1 MVGASEPGVKTFGSR
16 ILWGRFDRAAYSWPR
31 MSRPSAQ
38 NRKQLQAIAR
48 RVMTERGLQP
58 DFSAA
63 ARAEADALTKPA
75 ADSSASIKDLT
86 GLLWASIDNDD
97 SRDLDQLSVA
107 ESLAGGA
114 AKILVAVA
122 DVDATVKTGSAID
135 DHARI
140 NTTSVYTAAE
150 IFPMLP
156 EKLSTDLTSLGE
168 GQRRLAIVVEM
179 VVGPDGAV
187 NDSAVYHA
195 VVLNRAKL
203 AYNSVAAWL
212 EGTAPPPP
220 KLAAV
225 RGLDELLRLQ
235 DRVAQAMKDRRHQQ
249 GALSL
254 ETIQTRALFNGD
266 VLADLL
272 PDEKN
277 RAKELIEDFMIAA
290 NGVTAKYLESKGVPS
305 LRRILRTPERWD
317 RIVALAAT
325 LGERLPAQANGGA
338 LEGFLIKRQRADAL
352 RFPDLALSVVKLL
365 GSGEYAALRP
375 GQTPDGHFGLA
386 VRDYTHS
393 TAPNRRFPDL
403 ITQRQL
409 KSMLA
414 GRPAAYGDAELDG
427 LARHC
432 TTQEDAATKVERQV
446 RKSAAALL
454 LASRIGERFDALV
467 TGAAEK
473 GTWVRVVRPSVEGRL
488 VRGFD
493 GLDVGDHVQVELVH
507 VDVERGFIDFA
518 RS

>member
-1 MVGASEPGVKTFGSR
+1 
-16 ILWGRFDRAAYSWPR
+16 

-38 NRKQLQAIAR
+38 NRKELQAIAR
-48 RVMTERGLQP
+48 RVMTERGLEP
-58 DFSAA
+58 DFSPAA
-63 ARAEADALTKPA
+63 KAETDALTRPA
-75 ADSSASIKDLT
+75 LESGPSIKDLT

-107 ESLAGGA
+107 EPLAGGA
-114 AKILVAVA
+114 VRVFVAVA
-122 DVDATVKTGSAID
+122 DVDATVKKNSAID
-135 DHARI
+135 GHARA

-168 GQRRLAIVVEM
+168 GQKRLAIVVEM
-179 VVGPDGAV
+179 VIADGAV
-187 NDSAVYHA
+187 GESAVYRA

-212 EGTAPPPP
+212 DGTAPPPP

-225 RGLDELLRLQ
+225 RGLDELMRVQ
-235 DRVAQAMKDRRHQQ
+235 DRVAQAMKQRRHQQ

-254 ETIQTRALFNGD
+254 QTIQTRALFNGD

-272 PDEKN
+272 PDEDN
-277 RAKELIEDFMIAA
+277 RAKNLIEDFMIAA
-290 NGVTAKYLESKGVPS
+290 NGVTAKYLEGKGVPS
-305 LRRILRTPERWD
+305 IRRILRTPERWD

-325 LGERLPAQANGGA
+325 QGGHLPAQANAGA
-338 LEGFLIKRQRADAL
+338 LEAFLVERQRADAL

-365 GSGEYAALRP
+365 GSGEYVVLRT

-403 ITQRQL
+403 ITQRLL
-409 KSMLA
+409 KSALA
-414 GRPAAYGDAELDG
+414 QRPAAYSDAELDG

-432 TTQEDAATKVERQV
+432 TEQEDNAAKVERQV

-454 LASRIGERFDALV
+454 LSSRLGERFDALV
-467 TGAAEK
+467 TGAGDK
-473 GTWVRVVRPSVEGRL
+473 GTWVRVLRPSVEGRL
-488 VRGFD
+488 VRGWD